1 MTLPG
6 DDLSDMRRNLARNDR
21 DVESVLRGR
30 HPAERPDLEPLAVLV
45 DDLRL
50 MTAAPARPNAA
61 LAAVLAAG
69 LPAPDESAVFNP
81 VTKVRRRAAAV
92 RWMSAVRWSFSSL
105 RTAAKAGVIALVAVL
120 GIATA
125 ATAGALP
132 APIQAKV
139 SDAVETVTPWH
150 IPHPAGHGIGPEVR
164 EKARHHGKDKDKDK
178 GAAKTEPSPTH
189 AAGDDNSKSDN
200 VVPESAA
207 VPAPTETRKA
217 ERPGKSEKSSEPAR
231 SLEPGKSEPNAKGTH
246 PSEPSHRAE
255 PSHGAEP
262 SHRAEPSHPAK
273 REHPANA
280 DKPKNSPQPPKTNHA
295 DVPTVTPK
303 HQ

>member
-1 MTLPG
+1 
-6 DDLSDMRRNLARNDR
+6 
-21 DVESVLRGR
+21 VLRGR
-30 HPAERPDLEPLAVLV
+30 RPAERHDLEPLALLV
-45 DDLRL
+45 EDLRL
-50 MTAAPARPNAA
+50 MTAARARPNAA

-69 LPAPDESAVFNP
+69 LPAPDESAVFTP
-81 VTKVRRRAAAV
+81 VTNVRRRAAAV

-105 RTAAKAGVIALVAVL
+105 RTTAKAAVLALVAAL

-164 EKARHHGKDKDKDK
+164 EKARHHGKDKDK

-189 AAGDDNSKSDN
+189 AEGDDNSKSDK
-200 VVPESAA
+200 VEPESSA
-207 VPAPTETRKA
+207 VPAPTETRNT
-217 ERPGKSEKSSEPAR
+217 ERPGTSEKSPEPAR
-231 SLEPGKSEPNAKGTH
+231 SLEPGKSEPNVKGTH

-273 REHPANA
+273 PEHPANG
-280 DKPKNSPQPPKTNHA
+280 DKPKNSPEPPKTGHA
-295 DVPTVTPK
+295 DAPTVTPK